1 MKKLAIVL
9 CLSIGLSISSCNQA
23 AKQADGQSEAHGSAK
38 LVALTNSTSADKVHL
53 YFQINETNQTD
64 SSVIYEAKSQYKE
77 DTVGLKVEV
86 LKNIVPGL
94 NVDGSPNGEVG
105 FHKGSVRISSIGA
118 ASDNL
123 VKGLGELFQM
133 PTTAKM
139 TSETLNPLVFSS
151 NKDAVDLS
159 KASTYSFK
167 YFFDNSTGKEAEL
180 FGVLDTYK
188 KSFELTEKD
197 STYRAAI
204 LATFTGN

>member
-1 MKKLAIVL
+1 MLLGLA
-9 CLSIGLSISSCNQA
+9 IGLSLSSCNQA
-23 AKQADGQSEAHGSAK
+23 GKQSEGKSDDKNASS
-38 LVALTNSTSADKVHL
+38 LVSLTNSTSTDKVHL
-53 YFQINETNQTD
+53 YFQINETSQTD

-94 NVDGSPNGEVG
+94 NVDGTPNGEVG
-105 FHKGSVRISSIGA
+105 FRKGSVRISSLGEV
-118 ASDNL
+118 SDNL
-123 VKGLGELFQM
+123 VKGLGELFN
-133 PTTAKM
+133 TTTSEKM
-139 TSETLNPLVFSS
+139 TTETLNPLVFSS

-167 YFFDNSTGKEAEL
+167 YFFDNSSGKEAEM

-197 STYRAAI
+197 STYRTAI
-204 LATFTGN
+204 LSAFTGN